1 MFFLFWLSAA
11 FVLYTFVGYP
21 ALLWV
26 LSHRPG
32 GSKPVRRASIH
43 PKVSLII
50 VVHNAGKI
58 IRDKLRN
65 TLELDYP
72 RNQLEIIVLCDG
84 STDDTSE
91 AVREFASEGV
101 RLIELPARKGKHY
114 AQMIGRN
121 ASHGEILA
129 FTDAS
134 ALLDPTSLARMIE
147 NFADPSV
154 GVVSSEDVVEVK
166 GRAAGE
172 GSYVGGEMKLRRLE
186 SSVGSLVSVSG
197 SFFGARREVCR
208 NWKPDRCSDFFV
220 ALEAVAKGFR
230 AVTDP
235 QCLARFAVVESARAE
250 FRRKLRTIA
259 QGLIVIFSYSALLN
273 PVRYGVFS
281 LQLASHKLFRWLLP
295 YALIVLLVSNIFLAK
310 AHPAYLLLLL
320 PQLALY
326 LAGLLGLAVG
336 RASAFRP
343 LRLAAFFLIG
353 AAATVAAW
361 VMVSLG
367 EEYVVW
373 EPSRREKGSG

>member
-1 MFFLFWLSAA
+1 MLWVFWLSVA
-11 FVLYTFVGYP
+11 FIVYTFAGYP
-21 ALLWV
+21 ALLWA

-32 GSKPVRRASIH
+32 GAKPVRRRPGSQ

-50 VVHNAGKI
+50 VVHDASKI

-65 TLELDYP
+65 TLELAYP
-72 RNQLEIIVLCDG
+72 REKLEIMVISDG

-91 AVREFASEGV
+91 AVREFASENV
-101 RLIELPARKGKHY
+101 KLIELPNRKGKHY

-129 FTDAS
+129 FTDA
-134 ALLDPTSLARMIE
+134 AILLEPRSLAKMVE

-166 GRAAGE
+166 GPSAGE

-197 SFFGARREVCR
+197 SFFGARREVCSKWHP
-208 NWKPDRCSDFFV
+208 NHSSDFFV
-220 ALEAVAKGFR
+220 PLHAVSQGLR
-230 AVTDP
+230 AVVDP
-235 QCLARFAVVESARAE
+235 ECRAQFGATRSDRAE
-250 FRRKLRTIA
+250 FGRKLRTIVH
-259 QGLIVIFSYSALLN
+259 GLSVLFAHAGLLN
-273 PVRYGVFS
+273 PFRSGFFS

-295 YALIVLLVSNIFLAK
+295 YALAALLVSNIFLART
-310 AHPAYLLLLL
+310 HPAYLLFLL

-326 LAGLLGLAVG
+326 IAGLLGLALG
-336 RASAFRP
+336 RATAFKP
-343 LRLAAFFLIG
+343 LRLTAFFLVG

-373 EPSRREKGSG
+373 EPSRRA